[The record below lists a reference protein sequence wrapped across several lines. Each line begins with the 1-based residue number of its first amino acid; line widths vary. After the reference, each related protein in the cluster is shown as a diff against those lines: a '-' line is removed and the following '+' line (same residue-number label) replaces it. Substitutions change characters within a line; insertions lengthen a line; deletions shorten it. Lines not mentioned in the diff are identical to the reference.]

1 VPACFGQRPPQAGTS
16 QPTRTRTNNPEEWDS
31 TELLGLDSGKE
42 YWLPE
47 STLARYFL
55 ITENDTGAYERV
67 AYMNHFSITVLLSY
81 IRNKVR
87 YNKLREFLEQHAIG
101 KMENVKEHCPQDAEA
116 LMLMLDLIVCPDVSD
131 PTKQAIGA
139 IFGLDTAGLADVQKA
154 NDHWFTT
161 WRPKFNLGKELDAK
175 RSREVY

>member
-1 VPACFGQRPPQAGTS
+1 MSVHHEVESLYLLAALS
-16 QPTRTRTNNPEEWDS
+16 QT
-31 TELLGLDSGKE
+31 GKE

-55 ITENDTGAYERV
+55 ITEKDAGAYKRV
-67 AYMNHFSITVLLSY
+67 AFMNHFSITVLLSY
-81 IRNKVR
+81 IGNKVR
-87 YNKLREFLEQHAIG
+87 YNKLREFLEQHAIE
-101 KMENVKEHCPQDAEA
+101 KLENVKEHCPQDAEA

-131 PTKQAIGA
+131 QTKQAIGA
-139 IFGLDTAGLADVQKA
+139 IFGLDTAGVAVVQGA